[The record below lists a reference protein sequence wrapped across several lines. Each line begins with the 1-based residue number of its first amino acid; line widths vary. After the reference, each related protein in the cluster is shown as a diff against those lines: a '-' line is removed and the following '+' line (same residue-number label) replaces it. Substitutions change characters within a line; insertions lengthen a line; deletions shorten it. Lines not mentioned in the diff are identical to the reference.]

1 MSEKLRQWF
10 EKNGYNSNQI
20 LTFEN
25 STDLKTWENSLSL
38 GSLTIDDIGQTPTT
52 PVAEQKNTSQNET
65 EAKSKQ
71 EELDQF
77 DFNAGSSSTVPSTMA
92 RELMEIGL
100 VESDVDG
107 TRWTGDNAQQF
118 FLNVASHAGKA
129 FSNGDEGIQEAIQYI
144 DELGAVGRE
153 TFMEE
158 HYDAYEDSLRVIMPQ
173 SGASRVINQKEW
185 QSVIN
190 ATGMSKGDIAKAVR
204 ASTRQGMD
212 WRVILTA
219 HAAREEAGIAGT
231 MSDTAG
237 LVAEGHRKL
246 GGSYELAYLFAS
258 EWEKEN
264 AEAYRRGEAG
274 ATQTTA
280 ELMFVDPT
288 QLTEEQVNFK
298 DGAIKRYRDLAAS
311 GSSFSSNEEYLNF
324 ISGYGY
330 SERTPEVAVSEGG
343 ARETFRDLYQ
353 ALFLTTPDDDTLND
367 FQQNFE
373 EDIADWSQR
382 QNATVTPWTGQM
394 QGDMYARPTADDAAL
409 GFLQDTDLYQDL
421 FGEEYQKSGL
431 TQEQYAARFGN
442 FALSSFEDPTLARDA
457 GRAGMRSGN
466 TADVSAFAGTTQGM
480 EDPLVKSTM
489 ARAMELMRNTR

>member
-1 MSEKLRQWF
+1 MSEKLERWLN
-10 EKNGYNSNQI
+10 ENGYDTNQI
-20 LTFEN
+20 TALA
-25 STDLKTWENSLSL
+25 SSPDLKIWEQNLAN
-38 GSLTIDDIGQTPTT
+38 GSLTIDDITQTPNT
-52 PVAEQKNTSQNET
+52 PVGEQTNTAQNET
-65 EAKSKQ
+65 EQGEKEEEKSK
-71 EELDQF
+71 LWDRS
-77 DFNAGSSSTVPSTMA
+77 GSTSTVPAMIS
-92 RELMEIGL
+92 RELKEVGL
-100 VESDVDG
+100 VEQDG
-107 TRWTGDNAQQF
+107 DQLKWTGDNAQQF
-118 FLNVASHAGKA
+118 FLNVAAYAGKP
-129 FSNGDEGIQEAIQYI
+129 FSNGEQGINEAIDYI
-144 DELGAVGRE
+144 NELGAVGRE
-153 TFMEE
+153 AFMEE
-158 HYDAYEDSLRVIMPQ
+158 FYDTYEDALRVIMPQ

-298 DGAIKRYRDLAAS
+298 DGAMKRYTDLANS

-324 ISGYGY
+324 VSNYGY

-382 QNATVTPWTGQM
+382 KNATVTPWTGQM

-442 FALSSFEDPTLARDA
+442 FALGVYDNPNIVREA

-466 TADVSAFAGTTQGM
+466 LSDVGGFGATALGAQDENQQRMMRQAIDV
-480 EDPLVKSTM
+480 L
-489 ARAMELMRNTR
+489 RNTQ

>member
-1 MSEKLRQWF
+1 MTDELKDWF
-10 EKNGYNSNQI
+10 IENGYDTNQI
-20 LTFEN
+20 TAFGT
-25 STDLKTWENSLSL
+25 STDLKSWETLVALGTLS
-38 GSLTIDDIGQTPTT
+38 IPDIGVNPINAI
-52 PVAEQKNTSQNET
+52 AEDQNTSQDET
-65 EAKSKQ
+65 EQ
-71 EELDQF
+71 EEQQSNLWDDLETEDTAPQ
-77 DFNAGSSSTVPSTMA
+77 TMT
-92 RELMEIGL
+92 RELIEVGL
-100 VESDVDG
+100 MESDQDG
-107 TRWTGDNAQQF
+107 EPQWTGDNAQQF
-118 FLNVASHAGKA
+118 FLNVVAHAGKP
-129 FSNGDEGIQEAIQYI
+129 FSNGEDGIQEAIEYI

-153 TFMEE
+153 AFMEE
-158 HYDAYEDSLRVIMPQ
+158 FYDTYEDALRIIMPQ

-185 QSVIN
+185 QSVVA
-190 ATGMSKGDIAKAVR
+190 ATGMSKGDISKAVR

-219 HAAREEAGIAGT
+219 HAAREEAGIEGT

-237 LVAEGHRKL
+237 LVAEGHRKF
-246 GGSYELAYLFAS
+246 GSYELAYLFAS

-280 ELMFVDPT
+280 ELMFTDPT

-298 DGAIKRYRDLAAS
+298 DGAMKRYTALANS
-311 GSSFSSNEEYLNF
+311 GSSFSSNEEHLNF

-330 SERTPEVAVSEGG
+330 TERTPEVAVSEGG

-353 ALFLTTPDDDTLND
+353 ALFLTSPDADTLND

-373 EDIADWSQR
+373 QDIAAWSQR
-382 QNATVTPWTGQM
+382 ENATVTPWSEGEQM

-442 FALSSFEDPTLARDA
+442 YALGSFQDPTLSRDA
-457 GRAGMRSGN
+457 GRAAMRSGN
-466 TADVSAFAGTTQGM
+466 IEDIDRFASTNRGM
-480 EDPLVKSTM
+480 QDPNVKST
-489 ARAMELMRNTR
+489 LMRAAEAIRNM